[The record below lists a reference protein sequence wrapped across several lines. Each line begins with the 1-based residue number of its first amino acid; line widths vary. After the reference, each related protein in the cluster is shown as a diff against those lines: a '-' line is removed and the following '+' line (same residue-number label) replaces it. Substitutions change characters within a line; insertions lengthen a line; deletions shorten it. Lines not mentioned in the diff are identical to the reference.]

1 MDRRIDLAIGIA
13 VILAGLGVLYVGH
26 GIRPTGPVVDAI
38 GPRAFPY
45 MIGVFFIVG
54 GTWTVIS
61 RLRKWKTETGN
72 IVETDGEPDESDV
85 PASALQA
92 FTVIGAS
99 ILYVAAMPR
108 LGYPIT
114 TPLFVITALKAMRMQ
129 SWLTV
134 AVLALVYTAVTYI
147 VFAHY
152 LRVDL
157 PLGPLATTFHQLGLS
172 R

>member
-13 VILAGLGVLYVGH
+13 VILAGFGVLYVAH
-26 GIRPTGPVVDAI
+26 GIRPTGPVVDVI

-45 MIGVFFIVG
+45 MIGIFFLVG
-54 GTWTVIS
+54 GTWTVVN
-61 RLRKWKTETGN
+61 RLRLWRSDPGN
-72 IVETDGEPDESDV
+72 IIETDGEPDEPDV

-92 FTVIGAS
+92 FTVIGVS

-114 TPLFVITALKAMRMQ
+114 TPLFVIAALKAMRMPG
-129 SWLTV
+129 WV
-134 AVLALVYTAVTYI
+134 MVVVLALVYTAATYI
-147 VFAHY
+147 IFAHY

-157 PLGPLATTFHQLGLS
+157 PLGPLAATFHQIGLS

>member
-13 VILAGLGVLYVGH
+13 VILAGLGVLYVAS

-45 MIGVFFIVG
+45 MIGTFFLIG
-54 GTWTVIS
+54 GTWTVLN
-61 RLRKWKTETGN
+61 RLRLWRGEAGS
-72 IVETDGEPDESDV
+72 IVETDGEPDEPDV

-92 FTVIGAS
+92 FTVIAAS
-99 ILYVAAMPR
+99 ILYVAALPR

-114 TPLFVITALKAMRMQ
+114 TPLFVIAALKAMRMQ
-129 SWLTV
+129 SWVTIL
-134 AVLALVYTAVTYI
+134 VLAIVYTAVTYV

-157 PLGPLATTFHQLGLS
+157 PLGPLTSTFHQLGLS

>member
-13 VILAGLGVLYVGH
+13 VILAGLGVLYVAR

-45 MIGVFFIVG
+45 MIGLFFLVG
-54 GTWTVIS
+54 GTWTVIN
-61 RLRKWKTETGN
+61 RLRLWKGERGD
-72 IVETDGEPDESDV
+72 IVETDGEPDEPDV

-92 FTVIGAS
+92 FTVIGVS

-114 TPLFVITALKAMRMQ
+114 TPLFVIAALKAMRMQ
-129 SWLTV
+129 SWLTIL
-134 AVLALVYTAVTYI
+134 VLALVYTAVTYI

-157 PLGPLATTFHQLGLS
+157 PLGPLASTFHQFGLS